1 MNRSRRC
8 VLALGLGALTALAG
22 CASPMPLRP
31 ANQEPPSKELPTQ
44 EPLSTMQA
52 KPGAEVVPK
61 PEPERSHWSGRLALT
76 IETDPVQHFSANF
89 ELWGNA
95 DSGSLSLSSPLGQ
108 RLAHAQWDAQQAL
121 LLHNGRSSVYAHMN
135 ELSTALTGVAL
146 PLPAL
151 FAWLRGQQAQIEGW
165 QADLSRHAQGRL
177 QARRWLPTPAVDL
190 RLILH

>member
-121 LLHNGRSSVYAHMN
+121 LLHNGRSSVYAHMD
-135 ELSTALTGVAL
+135 ELSAALTGVAL

-177 QARRWLPTPAVDL
+177 QARRWLPTPAVEL

>member
-1 MNRSRRC
+1 MNRSTPLRRRRC

-22 CASPMPLRP
+22 CASPVPLRP
-31 ANQEPPSKELPTQ
+31 AAQDQPTD
-44 EPLSTMQA
+44 EPLCTTQ
-52 KPGAEVVPK
+52 PT
-61 PEPERSHWSGRLALT
+61 PEPERTHWSGRLALS
-76 IETDPVQHFSANF
+76 IETEPVQHFSANF

-108 RLAHAQWDAQQAL
+108 RVAHAQWDAQQAL
-121 LLHNGRSSVYAHMN
+121 LLHNGRTSVFAHMD
-135 ELSTALTGVAL
+135 ELSAALTGVAL

-151 FAWLRGQQAQIEGW
+151 FAWLRGQQVQIEGW

-177 QARRWLPTPAVDL
+177 QARRWLPTPAVEL